1 MNTIFTVADKQL
13 QLDRLPLG
21 QNNRSLQAWDA
32 ADELLL
38 QQALPLLAERTNLKV
53 AVMHDLFGALSCA
66 LGDYPH
72 SQHNDSVVSQQ
83 ATVHNRQQNGL
94 SADAVN
100 FLSSVTALPADLD
113 LVLLKVPNNH
123 GYLRFMLQQLSRV
136 VRPDTVIIA
145 AAKAKDIHKNLLAL
159 FEQELGP
166 TRASLA
172 QKKCRTIHCIPRG
185 EARALTYPIRWQ
197 LPELQLTLLN
207 HANVFA
213 KEQLDI
219 GARFLLEHLPT
230 VEAGAV
236 VADLGCGNGVIG
248 LALLKQQPA
257 AKLLFTDDSYM
268 AVASAQESLR
278 LNMPELLAQAEF
290 RVDDC
295 LASQADQT
303 LDYVICNPPFHQQQ
317 AVTEHIAW
325 QMFNDAKRCLKAGG
339 KLRIVANRHL
349 PYYEKMTVLLGGCRH
364 IASNN
369 KFVILES
376 TKRK

>member
-1 MNTIFTVADKQL
+1 MNTIFTIADRQL

-21 QNNRSLQAWDA
+21 QSNRSLQAWDA

-38 QQALPLLAERTNLKV
+38 QQALPLINESAGLKV
-53 AVMHDLFGALSCA
+53 VVIHDVFGALSCA

-72 SQHNDSVVSQQ
+72 TQQNDSVLSQQ

-94 SADAVN
+94 SPDAVS
-100 FLSSVTALPADLD
+100 FIDSVTALPAEVD

-123 GYLRFMLQQLSRV
+123 GYLRFMLQQLSQV

-145 AAKAKDIHKNLLAL
+145 AAKAKDIHKNLLAI

-166 TRASLA
+166 AQASLA
-172 QKKCRTIHCIPRG
+172 QKKCRTIHCTPRG
-185 EARALTYPIRWQ
+185 EPRSFTYPIQWQ
-197 LPELQLTLLN
+197 LPEYQFTLVN

-219 GARFLLEHLPT
+219 GARFLLEHLP
-230 VEAGAV
+230 VLQPGAK
-236 VADLGCGNGVIG
+236 VADLGCGNGVLG
-248 LALLKQQPA
+248 LALLNQQPEA
-257 AKLLFTDDSYM
+257 HMLFTDDSYM
-268 AVASAQESLR
+268 ATASAKASVE
-278 LNMPELLAQAEF
+278 LNVAELMAQAEF
-290 RVDDC
+290 RTDDC
-295 LASQADQT
+295 LSSQADQS

>member
-21 QNNRSLQAWDA
+21 QSNRSLQAWDA

-38 QQALPLLAERTNLKV
+38 LQALPLLQNNAGLKILI
-53 AVMHDLFGALSCA
+53 MHDLFGALSCA

-72 SQHNDSVVSQQ
+72 TQQNDSVLSQQ
-83 ATVHNRQQNGL
+83 ATAHNRKQNAL
-94 SADAVN
+94 SAEAV
-100 FLSSVTALPADLD
+100 SYIDSVTALPDGLD

-123 GYLRFMLQQLSRV
+123 GYLRFMLQQLSLV
-136 VRPDTVIIA
+136 VRPDTIVIA
-145 AAKAKDIHKNLLAL
+145 AAKAKDIHKNLLAI

-166 TRASLA
+166 TNASLA
-172 QKKCRTIHCIPRG
+172 QKKCRTIHCTPRG
-185 EARALTYPIRWQ
+185 EARTFTYPIQWQ
-197 LPELQLTLLN
+197 LPDYQLTLVN

-219 GARFLLEHLPT
+219 GARFLLEHLP
-230 VEAGAV
+230 VLAPGV
-236 VADLGCGNGVIG
+236 KVADLGCGNGVLG
-248 LALLKQQPA
+248 LALLKQQPEA
-257 AKLLFTDDSYM
+257 HIIFTDDSFM
-268 AVASAQESLR
+268 AVASSRASVTA
-278 LNMPELLAQAEF
+278 NAPELLSQAEF
-290 RVDDC
+290 RTDDC
-295 LASQADQT
+295 LASQADQS

-325 QMFNDAKRCLKAGG
+325 QMFNDAKRCLKPGG

>member
-1 MNTIFTVADKQL
+1 MNTIFTVAGKQL

-21 QNNRSLQAWDA
+21 QGNRSLQAWDA

-38 QQALPLLAERTNLKV
+38 QQALLLLNESTDLKV
-53 AVMHDLFGALSCA
+53 VVMHDLFGALSCA

-72 SQHNDSVVSQQ
+72 TQQNDSVLSQQ

-94 SADAVN
+94 SLDAVS
-100 FLSSVTALPADLD
+100 FIDSVTALPAKVD

-123 GYLRFMLQQLSRV
+123 GYLRFMLQQLSQV

-145 AAKAKDIHKNLLAL
+145 AAKAKDIHKNLLAI

-166 TRASLA
+166 TQASLA
-172 QKKCRTIHCIPRG
+172 QKRCRTIHCSPRG
-185 EARALTYPIRWQ
+185 EKRALTYPIQWQ
-197 LPELQLTLLN
+197 LPDYQLTLVN
-207 HANVFA
+207 HAHVFA

-219 GARFLLEHLPT
+219 GARFLLEHLP
-230 VEAGAV
+230 VLEAGAL
-236 VADLGCGNGVIG
+236 VADLGCGNGVLG
-248 LALLKQQPA
+248 LALLKQQPEI
-257 AKLLFTDDSYM
+257 KVIFTDDSFM
-268 AVASAQESLR
+268 AVASSKASVEA
-278 LNMPELLAQAEF
+278 NIPELLSQAEF
-290 RVDDC
+290 RTDDC
-295 LASQADQT
+295 LASQADQS

>member
-1 MNTIFTVADKQL
+1 MNTIFTIADKQL

-21 QNNRSLQAWDA
+21 QSNRSLQAWDA

-38 QQALPLLAERTNLKV
+38 QQVLPLLAQRPDLKV
-53 AVMHDLFGALSCA
+53 LVMHDLFGALSCA
-66 LGDYPH
+66 LGNYPH
-72 SQHNDSVVSQQ
+72 SQQNDSVLSLQ

-94 SADAVN
+94 SADSVS
-100 FLSSVTALPADLD
+100 FLDSVTALPANLD

-123 GYLRFMLQQLSRV
+123 GYLRYMLQQLSQV
-136 VRPDTVIIA
+136 VRPDTMIIA
-145 AAKAKDIHKNLLAL
+145 AAKAKDIHKNLLAI

-166 TRASLA
+166 TQASLA
-172 QKKCRTIHCIPRG
+172 QKKCRTIHCTPRG
-185 EARALTYPIRWQ
+185 EARAFTYPIQWP
-197 LPELQLTLLN
+197 LPEQQFTLVN

-219 GARFLLEHLPT
+219 GARFLLEHLPI
-230 VEAGAV
+230 VEEGAV
-236 VADLGCGNGVIG
+236 VADLGCGNGVLG

-257 AKLLFTDDSYM
+257 AKVIFTDDSYM
-268 AVASAQESLR
+268 AVASARASVE
-278 LNMPELLAQAEF
+278 LNIPELMTQAEF
-290 RVDDC
+290 RTDDC
-295 LASQADQT
+295 LASQADQS